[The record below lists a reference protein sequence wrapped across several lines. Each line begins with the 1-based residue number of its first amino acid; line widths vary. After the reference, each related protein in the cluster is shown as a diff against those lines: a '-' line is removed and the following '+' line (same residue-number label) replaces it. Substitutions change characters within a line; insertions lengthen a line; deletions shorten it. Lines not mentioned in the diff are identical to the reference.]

1 MSYSVQVFELN
12 EHLHS
17 DQARQL
23 ITSNG
28 LQLTTLEEDPVLDV
42 TIDGADEADAH
53 LTCIKGNLSVTRL
66 IQMPNFI
73 RSLIRLYLLP
83 H

>member
-1 MSYSVQVFELN
+1 LVSFTIQELILN
-12 EHLHS
+12 KKTTFHS

-53 LTCIKGNLSVTRL
+53 LTCIKGNHVVANL
-66 IQMPNFI
+66 IQIHNNFQI
-73 RSLIRLYLLP
+73 
-83 H
+83 